1 MLTPQEVSTHSFTKA
16 VMGGYNMAMVDE
28 FLDELTDDYTALY
41 KENAALKA
49 KMKVLVEK
57 VEDYRATEDSMR
69 ATLLTAQKMADS
81 IVHEAEAKRD
91 ALLSRA
97 EMDARERIAQLQKET
112 EAVQER
118 LRQGQEELA
127 RFIASCREVCAK
139 ELPLLE
145 ELPELPVETAVPAE
159 APEAQVEKI
168 EEQVLAAFAPA
179 EEKAPEQPA
188 EFEQPAPEEKAY
200 PEEDPFAKKEPLEA
214 TRRINLSDLKFGR
227 NYKGEK

>member
-1 MLTPQEVSTHSFTKA
+1 M
-16 VMGGYNMAMVDE
+16 
-28 FLDELTDDYTALY
+28 
-41 KENAALKA
+41 
-49 KMKVLVEK
+49 
-57 VEDYRATEDSMR
+57 
-69 ATLLTAQKMADS
+69 
-81 IVHEAEAKRD
+81 
-91 ALLSRA
+91 
-97 EMDARERIAQLQKET
+97 
-112 EAVQER
+112 QER
-118 LRQGQEELA
+118 LRQGQEELT

-139 ELPLLE
+139 ELHLLE

-179 EEKAPEQPA
+179 EEKAPSSLRNLSSLRRQ
-188 EFEQPAPEEKAY
+188 EKAY

>member
-1 MLTPQEVSTHSFTKA
+1 MPLCS
-16 VMGGYNMAMVDE
+16 
-28 FLDELTDDYTALY
+28 
-41 KENAALKA
+41 
-49 KMKVLVEK
+49 
-57 VEDYRATEDSMR
+57 RR
-69 ATLLTAQKMADS
+69 RKMADS

-139 ELPLLE
+139 ELHLLE

-168 EEQVLAAFAPA
+168 EEQVLACLRARGGEGP
-179 EEKAPEQPA
+179 PSS
-188 EFEQPAPEEKAY
+188 
-200 PEEDPFAKKEPLEA
+200 LRNLSSLRRRR
-214 TRRINLSDLKFGR
+214 RRIPRRIPLPRRSLWRRPG
-227 NYKGEK
+227 GSTSAT